1 MYTTMKT
8 RLYTREPEYERNFW
22 DAMRGHPG
30 AIGMAENGRDVGTN
44 TYLLPASAAARL
56 SKAIEDESLFRQIG
70 TSFQAYHSGYH
81 IYTRDCNDLAMF
93 VPEGGEIPLYEGMQ
107 DFSTLPVD
115 SWKLAVFVKYAEDFI
130 RDASFDMEQHLIR
143 RFARNFGRAETN
155 AFINGT
161 GEQEPTGILND
172 TNGADVALT
181 TTSITYD
188 DMISLYFSAKPEYRS
203 RGVWL
208 MNDETAMAL
217 RKLKD
222 ADGNYL
228 WNNATETILGK
239 PVMISEFMPSAEAGS
254 KPVAFG
260 DFSYYWVIDRRPVST
275 RPLVEKFAL
284 YGQIGYLAL
293 EFLDGKLIR
302 SDAVKVLQMEN
313 GASA

>member
-1 MYTTMKT
+1 
-8 RLYTREPEYERNFW
+8 
-22 DAMRGHPG
+22 
-30 AIGMAENGRDVGTN
+30 
-44 TYLLPASAAARL
+44 
-56 SKAIEDESLFRQIG
+56 
-70 TSFQAYHSGYH
+70 
-81 IYTRDCNDLAMF
+81 MF

-222 ADGNYL
+222 ADGN
-228 WNNATETILGK
+228 
-239 PVMISEFMPSAEAGS
+239 
-254 KPVAFG
+254 
-260 DFSYYWVIDRRPVST
+260 
-275 RPLVEKFAL
+275 
-284 YGQIGYLAL
+284 
-293 EFLDGKLIR
+293 
-302 SDAVKVLQMEN
+302 
-313 GASA
+313 